1 MLFVGHFF
9 GLQHEILDAQHMARE
24 AYKQKINGPRT

>member
-9 GLQHEILDAQHMARE
+9 GLQHQILDAQRMAGKV
-24 AYKQKINGPRT
+24 YKQKINGPRT